1 MFKILMLRKI
11 TIILTTFVNKTN
23 NVYSPT
29 NLKKQT
35 ILSGI
40 VGFLKFVS
48 KIQQLIWKRSQK
60 NN

>member
-11 TIILTTFVNKTN
+11 TIILTTFVSKTN

>member
-11 TIILTTFVNKTN
+11 TIILTTFVSKTN

-48 KIQQLIWKRSQK
+48 KIQQLICKRSQK